1 MKTSRI
7 VKVAV
12 VMGLVLSLTLTMGAA
27 LAAGKTD
34 VAEARAEIR
43 KMAQETLERLY
54 KLRPQAKTAIDK
66 SAGYAVFSN
75 FGTKILLFGG
85 GKGEGIVFDKKAG
98 KEVFMKMLEVQAGRG
113 FGIKKYRLVLV
124 FDHGQELKRF
134 VDSGWEFG
142 GHGSA
147 AMKMGEE
154 GGAYAGA
161 VSVSPG
167 VWLYQLTDKGMA
179 VELTGKAT
187 KYYKDDDLN

>member
-12 VMGLVLSLTLTMGAA
+12 VMGLALSLTLAMGAA

-54 KLRPQAKTAIDK
+54 KLRPTAKTVIAK

-85 GKGEGIVFDKKAG
+85 GKGKGIVFDKKAK
-98 KEVFMKMLEVQAGRG
+98 KEIFMKMIEAQAGWG
-113 FGIKKYRLVLV
+113 FGVKKFRVVMV
-124 FDHGQELKRF
+124 FDHHKDLQRF
-134 VDSGWEFG
+134 VSSGWEFG
-142 GHGSA
+142 GQSSA
-147 AMKMGEE
+147 AMKMDQE

-161 VSVSPG
+161 ISVSPG
-167 VWLYQLTDKGMA
+167 VWLYQLTDKGLA